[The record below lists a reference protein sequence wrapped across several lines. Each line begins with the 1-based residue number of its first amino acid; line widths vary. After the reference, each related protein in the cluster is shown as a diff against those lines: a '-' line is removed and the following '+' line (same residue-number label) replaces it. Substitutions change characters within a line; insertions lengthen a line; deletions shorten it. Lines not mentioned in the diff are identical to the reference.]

1 MSAWWFAAWGFDWLY
16 DKLFVQ
22 PYLLLCRLLG
32 RDPIDRG
39 IGLVPRL
46 VRGGNALLARSENGQ
61 VRWYAASIAGG
72 AVLVLA
78 VLLFLN

>member
-1 MSAWWFAAWGFDWLY
+1 LY
-16 DKLFVQ
+16 DKVFVQ
-22 PYLLLCRLLG
+22 PYLFLCRILNL
-32 RDPIDRG
+32 DPIDRT

-46 VRGGNALLARSENGQ
+46 VRGGNALVTRSETGQ
-61 VRWYAASIAGG
+61 VRWYATSIAGG